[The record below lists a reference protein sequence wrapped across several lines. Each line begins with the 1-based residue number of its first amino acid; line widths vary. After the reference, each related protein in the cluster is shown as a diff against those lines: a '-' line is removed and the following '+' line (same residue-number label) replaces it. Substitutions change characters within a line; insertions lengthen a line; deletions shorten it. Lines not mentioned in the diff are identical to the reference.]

1 MRAVWRVFLPSLPG
15 PRLVPVKM
23 RISIK
28 TVPPGDDTD
37 VFAASENR
45 LLMLESDTWVMA
57 HMGQWHLDLV
67 LEITAFT
74 HLTHVHVSC
83 SHMHSTWTCSPTT
96 NLANRDNRS
105 CYSSS
110 DPMHRCVNCEE
121 C

>member
-1 MRAVWRVFLPSLPG
+1 MLGVFLPSLPG
-15 PRLVPVKM
+15 PRLMPVT

-37 VFAASENR
+37 VFPVRSENR
-45 LLMLESDTWVMA
+45 LLMLESDTWLT
-57 HMGQWHLDLV
+57 WDNCISI
-67 LEITAFT
+67 EITAFT